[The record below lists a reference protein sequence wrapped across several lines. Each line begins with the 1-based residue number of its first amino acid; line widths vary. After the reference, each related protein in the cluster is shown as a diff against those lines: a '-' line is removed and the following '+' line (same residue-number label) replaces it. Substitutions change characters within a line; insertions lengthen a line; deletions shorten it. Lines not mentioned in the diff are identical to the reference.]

1 MRPGSACNSNEVPD
15 AEAARPSRGA
25 AQSRTKENEASSAAQ
40 QQPAVASRQTRSA
53 AQRKWGAER
62 QQHRQYLCTVR
73 EIELERDSRQ
83 WERLRRSNGNGDGAA
98 TAFGFIFSFSF
109 RVESAR
115 AATSTATLTKCVF
128 GHCCARV
135 CQCVRVRSYLCV
147 CVCVSVLRMRRHC
160 AAALR
165 FYRTYKNLS
174 LSPLS
179 LPLSS
184 VHFLALKCDLFA

>member
-1 MRPGSACNSNEVPD
+1 MEFKADEKQRSHKGKQGTDRLKANAFNRSVRLRPTRTKCCSRMRPGSACNSNEVPD

-25 AQSRTKENEASSAAQ
+25 AQSRTTENEASSAAQ
-40 QQPAVASRQTRSA
+40 QQPAVASRQTCSA

-135 CQCVRVRSYLCV
+135 CQCVRVRAY
-147 CVCVSVLRMRRHC
+147 
-160 AAALR
+160 
-165 FYRTYKNLS
+165 
-174 LSPLS
+174 
-179 LPLSS
+179 
-184 VHFLALKCDLFA
+184 